1 MAHLRRM
8 KSLQKQQYLLKK
20 SGNKLVREQKKVVEE
35 LVMMQDEFIKNK
47 YMKFKKNET
56 RQE

>member
-8 KSLQKQQYLLKK
+8 KSLQKQQDLLKK

-47 YMKFKKNET
+47 YMKSKKNET

>member
-8 KSLQKQQYLLKK
+8 KSLQKQQDLLKK

>member
-8 KSLQKQQYLLKK
+8 KALQKQQDLLKK